1 MVKFQSNFLQ
11 KIRENANIT
20 DIVGSYVSLK
30 KKGKRYWGC
39 CPFHNEKTPSFSV
52 SPEDGLYYC
61 FGCHEGGDTFSFLQ
75 KMETSLWVSLGISL
89 VYVILIVVITLPLTK
104 RR

>member
-1 MVKFQSNFLQ
+1 MVKFQSDFLQ
-11 KIRENANIT
+11 KIRENTNIT

-75 KMETSLWVSLGISL
+75 KMENLTFGRIST
-89 VYVILIVVITLPLTK
+89 YRIAAS
-104 RR
+104 

>member
-1 MVKFQSNFLQ
+1 MVKFQSDFLQ
-11 KIRENANIT
+11 KIRENTNIT

-52 SPEDGLYYC
+52 KSAKHSG
-61 FGCHEGGDTFSFLQ
+61 
-75 KMETSLWVSLGISL
+75 SLGPTHGLDIRKESN
-89 VYVILIVVITLPLTK
+89 
-104 RR
+104 